1 MVDLLE
7 DGRLQIQHK
16 QTDAQHG
23 KQRKTLTKYY

>member
-7 DGRLQIQHK
+7 DGGLQIQHK

-23 KQRKTLTKYY
+23 KIIVLIK